1 MADLIRCRRGIIL
14 GMLVPVLAFVLAGCS
29 GITGGEFQSA
39 NETAGDNAGAIW
51 NLFVPI
57 FWLSV
62 VIFVLV
68 QGALIYAVIK
78 FRYKEGD
85 PAPAQLHGNTKVEI
99 AWTIAPAIILAVILV
114 PTITTIASLADE
126 PDDPFVVDVVGHQ
139 WWWEFDYQDEG
150 FKTGNVLH
158 LPVDQPI
165 QVRMTASDV
174 IHSFYAPQLFGKQDV
189 IPGRTTN
196 IYFTAERT
204 GEFYGQCYEFCGI
217 QHANMHF
224 RIMVHEQDEFEEW
237 VAAQQEGAV
246 EPEPE
251 SIEALGKEVFFQA
264 GAACHACH
272 AIDGA
277 VAEDGTEALAEVGP
291 NLTNVGDRPIIGAGS
306 LENTPENLRAW
317 IRNPHESKPGNEMPA
332 FSESQISDEDLDAL
346 VAYLSSLR

>member
-1 MADLIRCRRGIIL
+1 MADWIRCKRGIVL
-14 GMLVPVLAFVLAGCS
+14 GTLVPLLALTLAGC
-29 GITGGEFQSA
+29 GITGGEVQSA
-39 NETAGDNAGAIW
+39 SELAGDNARSIW

-68 QGALIYAVIK
+68 QGALIWAVIR
-78 FRYKEGD
+78 FRGKEGD
-85 PAPAQLHGNTKVEI
+85 PDPAQLHGNTKVEV

-114 PTITTIASLADE
+114 PTITTIADLARE
-126 PDDPFVVDVVGHQ
+126 PEDPYVVDVVGHQ

-150 FKTGNVLH
+150 FNTGNVMH

-165 QVRMTASDV
+165 QIRMTASDV
-174 IHSFYAPQLFGKQDV
+174 IHSFYAPNLFGKQDV
-189 IPGRTTN
+189 IPGRETN
-196 IYFTAERT
+196 IYFTAEEA

-224 RIMVHEQDEFEEW
+224 RIVVHEQDEFEAW
-237 VAAQQEGAV
+237 VADQQEGAI
-246 EPEPE
+246 EPEE
-251 SIEALGKEVFFQA
+251 DTLEAQGKEVFFQQ

-277 VAEDGTEALAEVGP
+277 VSEDGTEALGEVGP
-291 NLTNVGDRPIIGAGS
+291 NLTNLGDRPIIGAGS
-306 LENTPENLRAW
+306 LENTPENLRDW
-317 IRNPHESKPGNEMPA
+317 IRDPQESKPGNEMPG
-332 FSESQISDEDLDAL
+332 FSENQISDEDLDAL